1 VLRRPILVCVLA
13 ASLGALPAALA
24 AQEGAGQGATAQ
36 DSAEFLVAG
45 RTPVVCT
52 LTSGPGSGD
61 GFNNFSSAD
70 RNVYRVDQMID
81 AATLSTRAAS
91 FELTL
96 NGVCNTAHRIRMES
110 LNNGLWQLSETP
122 PTRPAGFGTAVPYD
136 LTARWTDQVVQI
148 SADAAIRQPRER
160 SVPIARPASG
170 DLRLR
175 FEILAGATNLS
186 ANAPMVSGAYSD
198 TLTIILEPQQ

>member
-1 VLRRPILVCVLA
+1 MRLRLILPALV
-13 ASLGALPAALA
+13 ASLGIPVI
-24 AQEGAGQGATAQ
+24 AGAQ
-36 DSAEFLVAG
+36 DGVQEDSADFLVTG

-61 GFNNFSSAD
+61 GFNNFTTAD

-81 AATLSTRAAS
+81 ATTLSTRAAW

-96 NGVCNTAHRIRMES
+96 SGVCNTAHRVRVES

-122 PTRPAGFGTAVPYD
+122 PARPDGFGTAVPYD
-136 LTARWTDQVVQI
+136 LTARWVDQVVQL
-148 SADAAIRQPRER
+148 STDAAIRQPRER
-160 SVPIARPASG
+160 SVPISGPASG

-175 FEILAGATNLS
+175 FEIFAGATNLA

>member
-1 VLRRPILVCVLA
+1 MRWHLLLT
-13 ASLGALPAALA
+13 AALA
-24 AQEGAGQGATAQ
+24 AGLGIPPAAGAQ
-36 DSAEFLVAG
+36 DGVQADDAEFLVAG

-52 LTSGPGSGD
+52 LTSGPGSAE
-61 GFNNFSSAD
+61 GFNNFSTAD
-70 RNVYRVDQMID
+70 RNVFRVDQMID

-96 NGVCNTAHRIRMES
+96 SGVCNTAHRIRMES

-122 PTRPAGFGTAVPYD
+122 PARPAGFGTAVPYD
-136 LTARWTDQVVQI
+136 LTARWVDQIVQL

-160 SVPIARPASG
+160 DVPIGRPASG

-175 FEILAGATNLS
+175 FEILAGATNLA

>member
-1 VLRRPILVCVLA
+1 MRWHLLLPSLL
-13 ASLGALPAALA
+13 ASLGIPLAAAA
-24 AQEGAGQGATAQ
+24 AQEGVPEDAAQ
-36 DSAEFLVAG
+36 FLVAG
-45 RTPVVCT
+45 RTPVVCS
-52 LTSGPGSGD
+52 LTTGPGSAD

-96 NGVCNTAHRIRMES
+96 TGVCNTAHRIRMES

-122 PTRPAGFGTAVPYD
+122 PARPDGFGTAVPYD
-136 LTARWTDQVVQI
+136 LTARWVDQVVQL

-160 SVPIARPASG
+160 NVPIGQPASG

-175 FEILAGATNLS
+175 FEILAGATNLA

-198 TLTIILEPQQ
+198 TVTIILEPQQ

>member
-1 VLRRPILVCVLA
+1 MRWHLILPSLLASFGLPLA
-13 ASLGALPAALA
+13 AG
-24 AQEGAGQGATAQ
+24 AQENVQD
-36 DSAEFLVAG
+36 DSAAFLVAG
-45 RTPVVCT
+45 TAPVVCT
-52 LTSGPGSGD
+52 LTSGPGSAD
-61 GFNNFSSAD
+61 GFNNFTTAD

-96 NGVCNTAHRIRMES
+96 SGVCNTAHRIRMES

-122 PTRPAGFGTAVPYD
+122 PARPAGFGTAVPYD
-136 LTARWTDQVVQI
+136 LTARWTDQVVQL

-160 SVPIARPASG
+160 NVPIGRPASG
-170 DLRLR
+170 DLLLR
-175 FEILAGATNLS
+175 FEILAGATNLA

>member
-1 VLRRPILVCVLA
+1 MRWHLLLT
-13 ASLGALPAALA
+13 AALA
-24 AQEGAGQGATAQ
+24 AGLGIPPAAGAQ
-36 DSAEFLVAG
+36 DGVQADDAEFLVAG

-52 LTSGPGSGD
+52 LTSGPGSAE
-61 GFNNFSSAD
+61 GFNNFSTAD
-70 RNVYRVDQMID
+70 RNVFRVDQMID

-96 NGVCNTAHRIRMES
+96 SGVCNTAHRIRMES

-122 PTRPAGFGTAVPYD
+122 PARPAGFGTAVPYD
-136 LTARWTDQVVQI
+136 LTARWVDQVVQL
-148 SADAAIRQPRER
+148 SADAAIRQPRELD
-160 SVPIARPASG
+160 VPIGRPASG

-175 FEILAGATNLS
+175 FEILAGATNLA

>member
-1 VLRRPILVCVLA
+1 MRWHLLLPALV
-13 ASLGALPAALA
+13 ASLGIPLA
-24 AQEGAGQGATAQ
+24 ARAQEAAPE
-36 DSAEFLVAG
+36 DSAQFRVAG
-45 RTPVVCT
+45 STPVVCT
-52 LTSGPGSGD
+52 LTTGQGSAD
-61 GFNNFSSAD
+61 GFNNFTTAD

-96 NGVCNTAHRIRMES
+96 SGVCNTAHRIRMES

-122 PTRPAGFGTAVPYD
+122 PARPDGFGTAVPYD
-136 LTARWTDQVVQI
+136 LTARWVDQIVQL

-160 SVPIARPASG
+160 SVPIGRPASG

-175 FEILAGATNLS
+175 FEILAGATNLA

-198 TLTIILEPQQ
+198 TLTIVLEPQQ

>member
-1 VLRRPILVCVLA
+1 MRWHLLLPALV
-13 ASLGALPAALA
+13 ASLGIPLA
-24 AQEGAGQGATAQ
+24 ARAQEAAPE
-36 DSAEFLVAG
+36 DSAQFRVAG
-45 RTPVVCT
+45 NTPVVCT
-52 LTSGPGSGD
+52 LTTGQGSAD
-61 GFNNFSSAD
+61 GFNNFTTAD

-96 NGVCNTAHRIRMES
+96 SGVCNTAHRIRMES

-122 PTRPAGFGTAVPYD
+122 PARPDGFGTAVPYD
-136 LTARWTDQVVQI
+136 LTARWVDQVVQL

-160 SVPIARPASG
+160 SVPIGRPASG

-175 FEILAGATNLS
+175 FEIVAGATNFA

-198 TLTIILEPQQ
+198 TLTIVLEPQQ

>member
-1 VLRRPILVCVLA
+1 MRWQLLLI
-13 ASLGALPAALA
+13 AALA
-24 AQEGAGQGATAQ
+24 AGLGIPPAAGAQ
-36 DSAEFLVAG
+36 DGVQADDAEFLVAG

-52 LTSGPGSGD
+52 LTSGPGSAE
-61 GFNNFSSAD
+61 GFNNFSTAD
-70 RNVYRVDQMID
+70 RNVFRVDQMID

-96 NGVCNTAHRIRMES
+96 SGVCNTAHRIRMES

-122 PTRPAGFGTAVPYD
+122 PARPAGFGTAVPYD
-136 LTARWTDQVVQI
+136 LTARWVDQIVQL

-160 SVPIARPASG
+160 DVPIGRPASG

-175 FEILAGATNLS
+175 FEILAGATNLA

>member
-1 VLRRPILVCVLA
+1 MVRRFPLVLVPLTA
-13 ASLGALPAALA
+13 AALGVPFAAAA
-24 AQEGAGQGATAQ
+24 AQDGEAQ
-36 DSAEFLVAG
+36 DSANYLVAG

-52 LTSGPGSGD
+52 LTSGPGSDD
-61 GFNNFSSAD
+61 GFNNFTTAD

-81 AATLSTRAAS
+81 AATLSTRAAW

-96 NGVCNTAHRIRMES
+96 SGVCNTAHRIRLES

-122 PTRPAGFGTAVPYD
+122 PARPAGFGTAVPYD
-136 LTARWTDQVVQI
+136 VTARWIDQVVQL

-160 SVPIARPASG
+160 IVPVGTPASG

-175 FEILAGATNLS
+175 FEILAGATNLA

>member
-1 VLRRPILVCVLA
+1 MRWQLLLI
-13 ASLGALPAALA
+13 AALA
-24 AQEGAGQGATAQ
+24 AGLGIPPAAGAQ
-36 DSAEFLVAG
+36 DGVQADDAEFLVAG

-52 LTSGPGSGD
+52 LTSGPGSAV
-61 GFNNFSSAD
+61 GFNNFSTAD
-70 RNVYRVDQMID
+70 RNVFRVDQMID

-96 NGVCNTAHRIRMES
+96 SGVCNTAHRIRMES

-122 PTRPAGFGTAVPYD
+122 PARPAGFGTAVPYD
-136 LTARWTDQVVQI
+136 LTARWVDQIVQL

-160 SVPIARPASG
+160 DVPIGRPASG

-175 FEILAGATNLS
+175 FEILAGATNLA